1 VRSNGKLLRL
11 SASAALLLLA
21 GCSGINASKSVS
33 PLDFLLP
40 GLTRTDLPPGQP
52 DRVQPAVAPAEPV
65 ALN

>member
-40 GLTRTDLPPGQP
+40 GLTSADLPPVQS
-52 DRVQPAVAPAEPV
+52 DRVPPTAAPVKRVAQ
-65 ALN
+65 N